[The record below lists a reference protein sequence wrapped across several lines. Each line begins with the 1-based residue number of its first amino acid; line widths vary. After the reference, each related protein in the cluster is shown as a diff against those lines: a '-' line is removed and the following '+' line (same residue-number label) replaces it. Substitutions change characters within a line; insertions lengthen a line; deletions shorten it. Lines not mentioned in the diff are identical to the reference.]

1 MRKKIIAG
9 NWKMNLTPD
18 QASTLVR
25 ETWEEIQGI
34 DGVDVVV
41 CPPFICIPTVR
52 EILDEYSINMHLGA
66 QNMHW
71 EESGAYTGEISPV
84 MLKFYGV
91 SHVIIGHSE
100 RRQYFGETDQ
110 AVNRKV
116 LSALSHDLTPIM
128 CVGESLKERDDGH
141 TKDVVVAQVKRGL
154 FEVMKDVVRRV
165 VIAYE
170 PIWAIGTGKA
180 ASAEDAQEVA
190 SLIREVLSEIYD
202 EDTSREIRIQYGGSV
217 SPENISDFMSMPDI
231 DGALVGGASIKSES
245 YATLVRL
252 A

>member
-1 MRKKIIAG
+1 
-9 NWKMNLTPD
+9 MNLTPD
-18 QASTLVR
+18 ESVSLV
-25 ETWEEIQGI
+25 EEVWERIKDLDRVE
-34 DGVDVVV
+34 VVV
-41 CPPFICIPTVR
+41 CPPFICIPQVR
-52 EILDEYSINMHLGA
+52 ELLDSKMICVHLGA

-71 EESGAYTGEISPV
+71 EESGAYTGEISPI
-84 MLKFYGV
+84 MLRFYGV
-91 SHVIIGHSE
+91 THVIIGHSE

-128 CVGESLKERDDGH
+128 CVGESLKERESGH
-141 TKDVVVAQVKRGL
+141 TRDVVVTQVKRGL
-154 FEVMKDVVRRV
+154 FEVPGNLARRV
-165 VIAYE
+165 IIAYE

-180 ASAEDAQEVA
+180 ASAQDAQEVA
-190 SLIREVLSEIYD
+190 HLIREVLSELYD
-202 EDTSREIRIQYGGSV
+202 EGLSAEVRIQYGGSV

-245 YATLVRL
+245 FAELVRL